1 MINHFRLFSV
11 WVVRSADTWPSR
23 MRVKNG
29 RFSVQSAHVENI
41 TSARKCRMQSH
52 CPGKIVRKENL
63 AMGK

>member
-29 RFSVQSAHVENI
+29 RFSLHTLKISLLQESVGCRA
-41 TSARKCRMQSH
+41 TALARLLEK
-52 CPGKIVRKENL
+52 KT
-63 AMGK
+63 